1 MKVLLGITGCI
12 AAYKAAE
19 ILRGLQ
25 KREVQV
31 RVVMTKN
38 ATEFIRPLTFEAL
51 SGQPVIVEMF
61 ARPSYSTIEHISVAR
76 EADLLLVAPATANAI
91 AKFAHGISDDFLSTV
106 YLSNTNPVLIAPAMN
121 REMWNHRS
129 TQANIEILRNLGVH
143 FVDPGDGYQA
153 CGEVGV
159 GRLAEPDEIVRRALE
174 ILDTGVKELRLGDGE
189 MRLGDGATGRLGD
202 GATGRVED
210 GGTERRVD
218 ELTIRKVDEQISPRR
233 PAAPSPS
240 RHSEDFLGEHVMVTA
255 GPTVEELDPVRF
267 ISNRSSGRMGYAM
280 AEAARDRGA
289 HVTLIS
295 GPVSLAP
302 PADIEVVNVVSTREM
317 YEAVMSRIAYITVF
331 IGCAAV
337 ADFRPARKSENKI
350 KKEGHGSI
358 SIDLEETEDIIA
370 AVADYEDRN
379 LRIIAGFAAES
390 QSLLEYA
397 EQKVRE
403 KDLDLIVANDI
414 TRGDAGFD
422 VETNAAT
429 IIKRDGSRIELPL
442 QTKRQMAERVL
453 DEIANL
459 RWVVT
464 KP

>member
-19 ILRGLQ
+19 VVRGLQ
-25 KREVQV
+25 KRGAQV
-31 RVVMTKN
+31 RVVMTRN
-38 ATEFIRPLTFEAL
+38 ATEFVRPLTFEAL

-61 ARPSYSTIEHISVAR
+61 ERPNYSTIEHISVAR

-121 REMWNHRS
+121 VEMWNHRS
-129 TQANIEILRNLGVH
+129 TQANIETLRALGVQ

-159 GRLAEPDEIVRRALE
+159 GRLAEPEEIVRRAFE
-174 ILDTGVKELRLGDGE
+174 ILEVTGSGGLRLGDGT
-189 MRLGDGATGRLGD
+189 AGRLG
-202 GATGRVED
+202 
-210 GGTERRVD
+210 
-218 ELTIRKVDEQISPRR
+218 ELSLAPGDPSISPGRSVD
-233 PAAPSPS
+233 ATPS
-240 RHSEDFLGEHVMVTA
+240 RLSEDFLGEHVMVTA
-255 GPTVEELDPVRF
+255 GPTIEEIDPVRF

-289 HVTLIS
+289 RVTLIS
-295 GPVSLAP
+295 GPVSLP
-302 PADIEVVNVVSTREM
+302 PPREIELVKVVSTREM
-317 YEAVMSRIAYITVF
+317 YDAVMSRIAYITVF

-337 ADFRPARKSENKI
+337 ADFRPARKAEQKL
-350 KKEGHGSI
+350 KKQGHTTI
-358 SIDLEETEDIIA
+358 SLQLEETEDIIA
-370 AVADYEDRN
+370 AVSAYQDRN

-390 QSLLEYA
+390 QALLEYA
-397 EQKVRE
+397 EKKVLE

-414 TRGDAGFD
+414 TREDAGFD

-429 IIKRDGSRIELPL
+429 LIKRDGSQIELPL
-442 QTKRQMAERVL
+442 QTKRQLAERVL
-453 DEIANL
+453 DEIAGL

-464 KP
+464 K